1 MVFMTLLRL
10 LLLRPGLAALM
21 ASPLEEV
28 GGKLRVNGS
37 PAVSDS
43 SASAKYTELFNFK
56 LFVILLKPSSP
67 QRVITFSFFFLLDL
81 HGNRE
86 KKQKLQSSF
95 VFSFSVWDQNLVTR
109 F

>member
-21 ASPLEEV
+21 TSPLEEV
-28 GGKLRVNGS
+28 GRKLRVNGS

-56 LFVILLKPSSP
+56 LFVILREPASP
-67 QRVITFSFFFLLDL
+67 QRVITFFYWIYMAII
-81 HGNRE
+81 
-86 KKQKLQSSF
+86 KKKKRSKVVLCFHS
-95 VFSFSVWDQNLVTR
+95 VFGIKI
-109 F
+109 

>member
-21 ASPLEEV
+21 TSPLEEV

-56 LFVILLKPSSP
+56 LFVILREPFKPAESHN
-67 QRVITFSFFFLLDL
+67 FFFT
-81 HGNRE
+81 GFTW
-86 KKQKLQSSF
+86 QS
-95 VFSFSVWDQNLVTR
+95 
-109 F
+109 